1 MKKVLLLAS
10 VASMIE
16 QFNRNNIQIL
26 QDMGCEVHVA
36 TNFEFGSTFSADR
49 AKEFKKELEKAGI
62 SCYQIDFSRNVMQLG
77 QVYRAYR
84 QVKQLFCE
92 QKYDAIHCHSPIGGV
107 CARLAG
113 RKYRKNGTKIIY
125 TAHGFHFYKGAPFA
139 NWLLYYPIERFLA
152 HFTDVLITI
161 NHEDFERAKK
171 FKAGSVQY
179 VPGVGINCQKFAS
192 SEMDPKILRQ
202 QLGIPEDAFVILS
215 VGEVNKNKN
224 HLIILKAINLL
235 RMRDVYYVI
244 CGEGDQMHALESFA
258 KNNGLENQLK
268 LAGFQNDICKWL
280 HAADVFA
287 FPSIREG
294 LGLAALEAMAAG
306 IPLITSCSG
315 GIKEY
320 MINGETGFYCRF
332 DDKKKFAK
340 AISLLQQ
347 NPQLREKMG
356 KRNQEVA
363 KQYNIS
369 NVQKIMEKIYG
380 SVL

>member
-92 QKYDAIHCHSPIGGV
+92 RKYDAIHCHSPIGGV

-171 FKAGSVQY
+171 FKAGAVY
-179 VPGVGINCQKFAS
+179 KVPGVGINYKKFIQLKTTAAAFKQKI
-192 SEMDPKILRQ
+192 KIPLNS
-202 QLGIPEDAFVILS
+202 FVVIS
-215 VGEVNKNKN
+215 VGELCKRKN
-224 HLIILKAINLL
+224 HMIIAEALHLL
-235 RMRDVYYVI
+235 GDNEIYYII
-244 CGEGDQMHALESFA
+244 CGEGEQKEALQYIAE
-258 KNNGLENQLK
+258 KYKMKDRIKLVGYQNNLVDWMN
-268 LAGFQNDICKWL
+268 IS
-280 HAADVFA
+280 DVFA

-294 LGLAALEAMAAG
+294 LGLAAIEGMAAG
-306 IPLITSCSG
+306 LPLVTSNSN
-315 GIKEY
+315 GIKDY
-320 MINGETGFYCRF
+320 MENGKTGFCYKYN
-332 DDKKKFAK
+332 DAKGFAE
-340 AISLLQQ
+340 AISLLKKD
-347 NPQLREKMG
+347 PQLREKMG

-363 KQYNIS
+363 KQYDIS